1 MSIIEKPFKDRYDM
15 GFYAGFKHAEKALYT
30 LEDIRKAID
39 FNKYQTEYGNIVGG
53 KPDQEIED
61 FIKSLKP
68 QIAV

>member
-1 MSIIEKPFKDRYDM
+1 MIIEEPFKDRYDM

-30 LEDIRKAID
+30 IEDIRKTID

-61 FIKSLKP
+61 FIKSLKT
-68 QIAV
+68 